1 MKTKTLLILTYLLA
15 FLGIT
20 SIMTGS
26 TFALFS
32 ANLKGSKINEISSS
46 QIVLSYEEG
55 DTAIASG
62 FMTDEYAMKNSNYYD
77 FSINTVS
84 NGDSMLDYYIYLEE
98 LEGNTISASKVR
110 VYLSDENGNP
120 LGKFKNIEKN
130 IGNYCYD
137 YNDKE
142 IYDNTNVM
150 YKKCDR
156 NSVVDIKYI
165 FDSVYINNVRDAQK
179 VCKKYMYFDNEI
191 TTSIVDSSYC
201 RYGDVYDTKVN
212 YLSDLYS
219 DLSLNNVIYKG
230 EYKFINNKSYYDNIE
245 GSSLKKFRLKVWVN
259 DTDNKNI
266 QEEVK
271 DNTHIVKSNNEIFRF
286 KVNVYIEQKP
296 LSY

>member
-15 FLGIT
+15 FFGIT

-55 DTAIASG
+55 DAAIVSG
-62 FMTDEYAMKNSNYYD
+62 FMTDEYAMKNNNYYD
-77 FSINTVS
+77 FSINTIS
-84 NGDSMLDYYIYLEE
+84 DGDSMLDYYIYLEE
-98 LEGNTISASKVR
+98 LEGNTIPSSRVR

-130 IGNYCYD
+130 IDNYCYD

-142 IYDNTNVM
+142 MYDNTNDM
-150 YKKCDR
+150 CEKCDI
-156 NSVVDIKYI
+156 NSVVDG
-165 FDSVYINNVRDAQK
+165 
-179 VCKKYMYFDNEI
+179 
-191 TTSIVDSSYC
+191 SYC
-201 RYGDVYDTKVN
+201 RYGKVN
-212 YLSDLYS
+212 YLSGLYS
-219 DLSLNNVIYKG
+219 DLSLDNVIYKG

-245 GSSLKKFRLKVWVN
+245 SSSEKKFRLKVWVN